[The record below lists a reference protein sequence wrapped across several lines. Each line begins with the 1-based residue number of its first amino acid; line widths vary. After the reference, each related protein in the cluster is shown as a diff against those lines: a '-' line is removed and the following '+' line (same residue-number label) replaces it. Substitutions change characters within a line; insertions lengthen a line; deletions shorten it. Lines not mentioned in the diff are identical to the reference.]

1 MKKWLNWLLLPLLII
16 VTFYLLLRG
25 QDPKQIFAT
34 LQTVAPHY
42 LLGAIALMAL
52 YLIFEAIMLHALTNV
67 ERRIC
72 SRRQS
77 FKYMFIGQFYSLVT
91 PFASGGQPMQLM
103 EMVQDGIKPS
113 LATAVLVN
121 KFLYFQVGV
130 TVYSIVLFLFNRQQL
145 IKYFVATKGLIA
157 IGIVFNTVGL
167 FLLILSVYNSRL
179 IKSLV
184 RLIAAFMRK
193 LKISEQKVSKTELF
207 LIKEIDDF
215 STSVHFLMTHQR
227 IMFNLTI
234 FTVLQLTSFFGI
246 TYFVYRAFGQSSK
259 HFIEVIALQS
269 ILYMS
274 ISLIPAPGSA
284 GVAEGGFYLVF
295 SSLFS
300 GGAVTGAVLL
310 WRGIT
315 YYLNLVISGL
325 VTVIATAHR
334 SVVASRRI

>member
-16 VTFYLLLRG
+16 VTFYFLLRG
-25 QDPKQIFAT
+25 QDPQKILAT
-34 LQTVAPHY
+34 LRAVAPLY
-42 LLGAIALMAL
+42 IMGAIALMVV
-52 YLIFEAIMLHALTNV
+52 YLVLEAVMLHALSNV
-67 ERRIC
+67 EQRVC

-77 FKYMFIGQFYSLVT
+77 LKYMFIGQFYSLVT

-145 IKYFVATKGLIA
+145 VKYFVATKGLIA
-157 IGIVFNTVGL
+157 IGIIFNTVGL
-167 FLLILSVYNSRL
+167 LILILSVYNSRM
-179 IKSLV
+179 IKALV
-184 RLIAAFMRK
+184 RAIASLMRK
-193 LKISEQKVSKTELF
+193 IKISEKKVSKTEIF

-215 STSVHFLMTHQR
+215 ATSVHFLMTHQR
-227 IMFNLTI
+227 ITLNLIVMT
-234 FTVLQLTSFFGI
+234 TLQLTSFFGI
-246 TYFVYRAFGQSSK
+246 TYFVYRAFGQSGKS
-259 HFIEVIALQS
+259 FIEVIALQS

-284 GVAEGGFYLVF
+284 GVAEGGFYVVF

-300 GGAVTGAVLL
+300 GGAATGAVLI

-315 YYLNLVISGL
+315 YYLNLIISGL
-325 VTVIATAHR
+325 ITVIATAHR
-334 SVVASRRI
+334 SVVASRRT